1 MVNIWQGFW
10 EMEMNIHRSQLF
22 WCETQRYCLVLFGID
37 QIDLWKGCSN
47 GWRRALERDGKVD
60 GRAGKPRAYLGTKF
74 QGWSFGATCSSQ
86 IFFSW
91 FVAPFLFGWSHFFT
105 GSGFLTTN
113 FSTIL
118 SLKKDFLWCHTLPAL
133 EVWWTDPGDELQR
146 IGRFSQEGECRWAV
160 LSKWLR
166 FVESDLWSKKSKRVM
181 SKSMAE
187 PC

>member
-91 FVAPFLFGWSHFFT
+91 FVARFLFGWSHFFT

-118 SLKKDFLWCHTLPAL
+118 SLKIFFGAIHCQHSRYGEQIQEMNFKELVDLAKKANADGLFWANGYALW
-133 EVWWTDPGDELQR
+133 
-146 IGRFSQEGECRWAV
+146 
-160 LSKWLR
+160 
-166 FVESDLWSKKSKRVM
+166 RVIYDQNV
-181 SKSMAE
+181 
-187 PC
+187 